1 MIETWAGFGGGAD
14 ARGVRPAGS
23 AGKAGERAGSRVLV
37 VDDDPSILDTVTSI
51 LSSEGF
57 HVMAAGGGE
66 EALALLHSW
75 HPTLVLL
82 DMRMP
87 IMDGWA
93 VARAMQ
99 EAGSKVP
106 IVVMTAAESAKRWAE
121 EIGAAGHLA
130 KPFGLD
136 ELLECVEQHSG
147 PRRQN

>member
-1 MIETWAGFGGGAD
+1 MIEAWSGFGGGRD

-37 VDDDPSILDTVTSI
+37 VDDDSSILDTVTSI
-51 LSSEGF
+51 LTSEGF
-57 HVMAAGGGE
+57 HVMAASGGQ
-66 EALALLHSW
+66 EALSLLHSW

-99 EAGSKVP
+99 ESGSEVP
-106 IVVMTAAESAKRWAE
+106 IIVMTAAESAKRWAD

-136 ELLECVEQHSG
+136 ELIECVEEHSR
-147 PRRQN
+147 PRRKN

>member
-1 MIETWAGFGGGAD
+1 MIEVWAGFGGGGD
-14 ARGVRPAGS
+14 APGIRPASS

-37 VDDDPSILDTVTSI
+37 VDDDPSILETVTSI
-51 LSSEGF
+51 LTSEGF
-57 HVMAAGGGE
+57 QVMAARGGK
-66 EALALLHSW
+66 EALSLLQSW

-93 VARAMQ
+93 VARAIQ
-99 EAGSKVP
+99 EFGSKVP
-106 IVVMTAAESAKRWAE
+106 IIVMTAAESAKRWAD

-136 ELLECVEQHSG
+136 ELIECVEEHSG
-147 PRRQN
+147 PRLQN